1 MAILLLLPGAFA
13 EKRKQA
19 EPYGLV
25 GGTVFR
31 EPGFALAG
39 AEVTIVADPE
49 SGPAPAGWKKQQAA
63 TGGRGEF
70 AFRVP
75 VQPMRYALHA
85 QAKGYGPQDKQVSI
99 EGEKRVEVT
108 FLLAPESKP

>member
-1 MAILLLLPGAFA
+1 VALLLLLPAASA

-39 AEVTIVADPE
+39 AEVTMVAAPE
-49 SGPAPAGWKKQQAA
+49 SGPAPAGSKKQAA
-63 TGGRGEF
+63 TTGARGEF

-75 VQPMRYALHA
+75 VQAMRYALHA
-85 QAKGYGPQDKQVSI
+85 AAKGYQPQDKQVSI
-99 EGEKRVEVT
+99 EGEQRVEVT
-108 FLLAPESKP
+108 FLLAPESK